1 MVQMADQV
9 RAVLKGKNEVTTMT
23 LQNLALAY
31 WRVPATQ
38 GRDLLKSAELL
49 EEVEGMFEVL
59 GQVQGQLSCWNSL
72 ISLLVKAGRPSE
84 AAKWTEKLMDYA
96 TISEDHDLIGMH
108 GVFLGEALV
117 SAQSTDNAQLA
128 IPFLERAL
136 AASTK
141 CEGPQADN
149 DLRMKAL
156 AALGCAYM
164 DLEQFDKALE
174 TTTLSVSDMEARND
188 GGGIA
193 GALRRRA
200 MIYSRMGQFENA
212 ATDLQTMLQVLA
224 PGRCPGMPEAMRL
237 EVAAEG
243 QTLLQR
249 LRGN

>member
-1 MVQMADQV
+1 MCNAGRIHTHAPASGSPAALQRFHLLAQKEDWAGMVQMADQV

-38 GRDLLKSAELL
+38 GRDLVKSAELL

-174 TTTLSVSDMEARND
+174 TTTLSVSTHCSLLSLAC
-188 GGGIA
+188 
-193 GALRRRA
+193 
-200 MIYSRMGQFENA
+200 SF
-212 ATDLQTMLQVLA
+212 QTSPQH
-224 PGRCPGMPEAMRL
+224 
-237 EVAAEG
+237 
-243 QTLLQR
+243 
-249 LRGN
+249 